1 MALGFEPGAS
11 MNDLAGFGADEDVP
25 RAQLALLFK
34 QFSNP
39 AGAREPSRAAYPLA
53 GVVFLRPAPP
63 SFHAASGKHNLAFPR
78 KVPLFHQGVP
88 CERGPP
94 AGIVL
99 QIVSS
104 SFKERHRRV
113 MKTLSV
119 PRPRRSIARGQV
131 NMTAPARR

>member
-11 MNDLAGFGADEDVP
+11 MNDLASFGAGEDVP
-25 RAQLALLFK
+25 RVQLALLFK

-63 SFHAASGKHNLAFPR
+63 SFHAASGKHHLAFPR

-94 AGIVL
+94 AGILL

-104 SFKERHRRV
+104 SFKERHRCV
-113 MKTLSV
+113 MKPLSV

>member
-1 MALGFEPGAS
+1 MALEFEPGAG

-63 SFHAASGKHNLAFPR
+63 SFHAVSGKHHLAFPR

-88 CERGPP
+88 CERGPRPP
-94 AGIVL
+94 A
-99 QIVSS
+99 
-104 SFKERHRRV
+104 
-113 MKTLSV
+113 
-119 PRPRRSIARGQV
+119 
-131 NMTAPARR
+131 

>member
-1 MALGFEPGAS
+1 
-11 MNDLAGFGADEDVP
+11 
-25 RAQLALLFK
+25 
-34 QFSNP
+34 
-39 AGAREPSRAAYPLA
+39 
-53 GVVFLRPAPP
+53 VVFLRPAPP
-63 SFHAASGKHNLAFPR
+63 SFHAASGKHHLAFPR
-78 KVPLFHQGVP
+78 NVPLFHHGIP

-104 SFKERHRRV
+104 SFKERHRRA

-119 PRPRRSIARGQV
+119 PRPRRSIAWGQV